1 MTAPPD
7 GTRPLQGSAGLRTL
21 ARLSLRLA
29 YPSLRV
35 YWLLAGTRIHGVQCV
50 ISRDDEVLLVRHS
63 YGDRRRWELPGGA
76 VKRNEQPREAAVRE
90 MREELGIEVR
100 DWRSLGDVSIIV
112 DRRRGTLCCFAT
124 SADGLEPQ
132 IDEVEIEEL
141 GWFRTD
147 ALPARRGRHV
157 AKVVALAKGAPS

>member
-1 MTAPPD
+1 MT
-7 GTRPLQGSAGLRTL
+7 PLRTSSGLRTL
-21 ARLSLRLA
+21 ARLGLRLG

-35 YWLLAGTRIHGVQCV
+35 YWFLAGTRIHGVQCV
-50 ISRDDEVLLVRHS
+50 ISRDDQVLLVRHS

-76 VKRNEQPREAAVRE
+76 VKRNEQPRDAAVRE

-100 DWRSLGDVSIIV
+100 DWRAVGEVSIRV
-112 DRRRGTLCCFAT
+112 DRRQGTLCCFAT

-141 GWFRTD
+141 GWFHRD

-157 AKVVALAKGAPS
+157 ARVVALARRAAP